1 MAANAAD
8 PQPLAAVTLKKK
20 WQLSTSALLVTQ
32 AGWKLGAV
40 WLWATDKHVGAQLV
54 REPHTSIMAAARY
67 IVVYLPDLG
76 LLRAYS
82 ASQKLIS
89 SMGGRR
95 KTS

>member
-1 MAANAAD
+1 M
-8 PQPLAAVTLKKK
+8 
-20 WQLSTSALLVTQ
+20 
-32 AGWKLGAV
+32 GAV

-82 ASQKLIS
+82 ASQRLIS
-89 SMGGRR
+89 STVGRQKINWLPSATR
-95 KTS
+95 QRLGVGL

>member
-1 MAANAAD
+1 M
-8 PQPLAAVTLKKK
+8 
-20 WQLSTSALLVTQ
+20 
-32 AGWKLGAV
+32 GAV

-82 ASQKLIS
+82 ASQRLIS
-89 SMGGRR
+89 STADRQKISWQLSATQLRSGVEFRV
-95 KTS
+95 S